1 MAGHKCQQ
9 PQLLLLMKGYVNAGN
24 MTYEDITYQQ
34 TRGFEQ
40 GEDTGEV
47 KEPEVKLEITLH
59 ALTG

>member
-1 MAGHKCQQ
+1 
-9 PQLLLLMKGYVNAGN
+9 MKGYVNAGN